1 MVLTLQ
7 ILANNSN
14 TPTHTNIRVSHN
26 NSLPAFIAERLF
38 VLPDFHLIEQL
49 VMHILNHNII
59 KS

>member
-7 ILANNSN
+7 ILANNRN
-14 TPTHTNIRVSHN
+14 PPIHTNIRVSHN
-26 NSLPAFIAERLF
+26 NSLPASIAERLF

-49 VMHILNHNII
+49 IVHILNNNII

>member
-1 MVLTLQ
+1 MVPTLQ
-7 ILANNSN
+7 ILANSRNPSS
-14 TPTHTNIRVSHN
+14 HTNIRVSNN
-26 NSLPAFIAERLF
+26 NSLPASIAERLF